1 MNKNI
6 KSPQLYTPPR
16 NQPSIFL
23 AGSIEMGQA
32 ENWQDDLVHQFHE
45 FNVAFYN
52 PRRDDWDSSWQ
63 QTSTDVQFNEQVTWE
78 LIHIDKSDLCVFYFD
93 HKTVSP
99 ITLME
104 LGYAGGVGKSS
115 VVYCPKAY
123 FREGNVKIFCDRYTI
138 PVFSDKEKFM
148 EYLQSWL
155 NQYMEWDT

>member
-1 MNKNI
+1 MSKNI
-6 KSPQLYTPPR
+6 KSPTLYTPPK
-16 NQPSIFL
+16 NHSSIFL

-32 ENWQDDLVHQFHE
+32 VNWQEDLVHQFCQ
-45 FNVAFYN
+45 FNVIFYN
-52 PRRDDWDSSWQ
+52 PRRDDWDSSWEQ
-63 QTSTDVQFNEQVTWE
+63 KSTNPEFNEQVTWE
-78 LIHIDKSDLCVFYFD
+78 LMHIDKSDLCVFYFD

-104 LGYAGGVGKSS
+104 LGYAGGSSKPS
-115 VVYCPKAY
+115 VVYCPAEY
-123 FREGNVKIFCDRYTI
+123 FRQGNVQIFCDRYQI